1 MSISL
6 LNGLDSYGNLAD
18 VIGGNESS
26 QRPDPNLDLLSPETN
41 NVDPNAAG
49 ARTQTAAGVNASAG
63 SESSGSSGGNSGGY
77 SGGGFSGGFS
87 KNNFPPAPTGS
98 GRGQLLDIA
107 A

>member
-26 QRPDPNLDLLSPETN
+26 QRPDPNLDLLSPEAN
-41 NVDPNAAG
+41 SVDPNAAG
-49 ARTQTAAGVNASAG
+49 SRAQTASGVTASAG
-63 SESSGSSGGNSGGY
+63 SDFSGSTGGGSGGG
-77 SGGGFSGGFS
+77 GGGFSGGFS
-87 KNNFPPAPTGS
+87 RNNFPPPPTGS

>member
-18 VIGGNESS
+18 IIGGNESS

-41 NVDPNAAG
+41 ATDPNAAG
-49 ARTQTAAGVNASAG
+49 ARAQTASGVTASAS
-63 SESSGSSGGNSGGY
+63 SEFSGNTGGGSGGGS
-77 SGGGFSGGFS
+77 GFSGGFS
-87 KNNFPPAPTGS
+87 RNNFPPPPTGS